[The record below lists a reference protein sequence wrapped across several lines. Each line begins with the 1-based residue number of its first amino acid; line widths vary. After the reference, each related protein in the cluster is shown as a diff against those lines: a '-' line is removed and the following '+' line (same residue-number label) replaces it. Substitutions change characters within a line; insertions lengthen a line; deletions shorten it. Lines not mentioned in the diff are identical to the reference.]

1 MKQIHTDQAPK
12 AVGPYSQA
20 IQVGDFIFLSGQ
32 GGIDP
37 ATGKVVE
44 GVEAQTRQALENMS
58 HVLEEAGSSMEA
70 VVKTT
75 CFLQEMDDFA
85 AFNAVYAEYFP
96 QKPARS
102 CIAAKE
108 LPLKFLCEIEAIAYV
123 GKE

>member
-1 MKQIHTDQAPK
+1 MKQIHTDKAPK

-20 IQVGDFIFLSGQ
+20 MQVGDYIFLSGQ

-37 ATGKVVE
+37 ETGKVVE
-44 GVEAQTRQALENMS
+44 GVEAQARQALENLS
-58 HVLEEAGSSMEA
+58 HVLAEAGSSMES

-75 CFLQEMDDFA
+75 CFLHEISDFA

-108 LPLKFLCEIEAIAYV
+108 LPLNFLCEIEAIAYI
-123 GKE
+123 GT

>member
-20 IQVGDFIFLSGQ
+20 IQVGDYIFLSGQ

-37 ATGKVVE
+37 ETGKVVE
-44 GVEAQTRQALENMS
+44 GVEAQARQALENLS
-58 HVLEEAGSSMEA
+58 HVLAEAGSSMEA

-75 CFLQEMDDFA
+75 CFLHEISDFA

-108 LPLKFLCEIEAIAYV
+108 LPLNFLCEIEAIAYI
-123 GKE
+123 GT

>member
-1 MKQIHTDQAPK
+1 MKQIHSDKAPK

-20 IQVGDFIFLSGQ
+20 IQVGDYIFLSGQ

-37 ATGKVVE
+37 ETGKVVE
-44 GVEAQTRQALENMS
+44 GVEAQARQALENLS
-58 HVLEEAGSSMEA
+58 HVLAEAGSSMES

-75 CFLQEMDDFA
+75 CFLHEISDFA

-108 LPLKFLCEIEAIAYV
+108 LPLNFLCEIEAIAYI
-123 GKE
+123 GT

>member
-1 MKQIHTDQAPK
+1 MKQIHTDKAPK

-20 IQVGDFIFLSGQ
+20 IQVGDYIFLSGQ

-37 ATGKVVE
+37 ETGKVVE
-44 GVEAQTRQALENMS
+44 GVEAQARQALENLS
-58 HVLEEAGSSMEA
+58 HVHAEAGSSMES

-75 CFLQEMDDFA
+75 CFLHEISDFA

-108 LPLKFLCEIEAIAYV
+108 LPLNFLCEIEAIAYI
-123 GKE
+123 GT

>member
-1 MKQIHTDQAPK
+1 MKQIHTDKAPK

-20 IQVGDFIFLSGQ
+20 MQVGDYIFLSGQ

-37 ATGKVVE
+37 ETGKVVE
-44 GVEAQTRQALENMS
+44 GVEAQARQALEYLS
-58 HVLEEAGSSMEA
+58 HVLAEAGSSMES

-75 CFLQEMDDFA
+75 CFLHEISDFA

-108 LPLKFLCEIEAIAYV
+108 LPLNFLCEIEAIAYI
-123 GKE
+123 GT